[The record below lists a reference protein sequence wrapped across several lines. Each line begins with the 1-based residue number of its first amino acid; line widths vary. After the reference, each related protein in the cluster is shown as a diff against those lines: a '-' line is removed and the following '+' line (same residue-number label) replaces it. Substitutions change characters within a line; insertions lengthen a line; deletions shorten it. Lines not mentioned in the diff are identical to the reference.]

1 MTESVAESNKKD
13 HVEQE
18 LTRSPIS
25 EKTNQHMLAFE
36 QETAL
41 NQSPL
46 HGLWA
51 LTNRELKKWYKAPI
65 ILILSLIQ
73 PVIWLGLFGKAMNF
87 GAIFTGSSFNIP
99 GLNIP
104 KSVLDT
110 LSSQIMQNTF
120 GTSDYFSFLAVGM
133 LSFISLFMAMQSG
146 MSVVWDRRL
155 GFLNKELSTPLA
167 RGTIPIGKVFSSIL
181 RGLTQAATVLVIAI
195 LLGLDVSHITVVAI
209 LGTFSG
215 IFLMVMGFSSLFVML
230 AVRSSN
236 QDTQMMIVNLLNLPL
251 LFASNAMFPAK
262 FMPSWLQPV
271 VQANPVSYATDISR
285 QLLLGS
291 TGMASL
297 GFDFLYLGS
306 FAVGMLILGTYIS
319 WRFLSR

>member
-1 MTESVAESNKKD
+1 MAEQTTTNENLIDGPESANPR
-13 HVEQE
+13 
-18 LTRSPIS
+18 RSANHSSLPTFDR
-25 EKTNQHMLAFE
+25 EAPVNE
-36 QETAL
+36 
-41 NQSPL
+41 SPL

-51 LTNRELKKWYKAPI
+51 LTNRDLKKWYKAPL
-65 ILILSLIQ
+65 ILLLSLIQ

-99 GLNIP
+99 GINIP
-104 KSVLDT
+104 KQVLDS
-110 LSSQIMQNTF
+110 LSGQIMQQTF
-120 GTSDYFSFLAVGM
+120 GTTDYFSFLAVGM
-133 LSFISLFMAMQSG
+133 LSFISLFMAMSSG

-167 RGTIPIGKVFSSIL
+167 RGAIPLGKVFASIVRAL
-181 RGLTQAATVLVIAI
+181 AQAAIVLVIAV
-195 LLGLDVSHITVVAI
+195 LLGLSVSNFSVVGI
-209 LGTFSG
+209 LGTFAAL
-215 IFLMVMGFSSLFVML
+215 FLMVMGFSSLFVML

-262 FMPSWLQPV
+262 LMPGWLQPI
-271 VQANPVSYATDISR
+271 VQVNPISYATDISR

-291 TGMASL
+291 SGMASL

-306 FAVGMLILGTYIS
+306 FAVILTVLGTIVS

>member
-1 MTESVAESNKKD
+1 LAQRDPDAPKPGNGVKMS
-13 HVEQE
+13 
-18 LTRSPIS
+18 
-25 EKTNQHMLAFE
+25 AFE
-36 QETAL
+36 QQAAL
-41 NQSPL
+41 NLSPL

-51 LTNRELKKWYKAPI
+51 LTNRELKRWYKAPI
-65 ILILSLIQ
+65 ILLLSLIQ

-87 GAIFTGSSFNIP
+87 GAIFTGGSFNIP

-104 KSVLDT
+104 KSALDA
-110 LSSQIMQNTF
+110 LASQMMQQSF
-120 GTSDYFSFLAVGM
+120 GTTDYFSFLAVGM

-146 MSVVWDRRL
+146 MSMVWDRRL

-167 RGTIPIGKVFSSIL
+167 RGAIPLGKVLSSIL
-181 RGLTQAATVLVIAI
+181 RGLVQAAIVLLIAV
-195 LLGLDVSHITVVAI
+195 LLGLDASHVSIAGI
-209 LGTFSG
+209 LGTFTG
-215 IFLMVMGFSSLFVML
+215 LFLMLMGFSSLFVML

-262 FMPSWLQPV
+262 FMPSWLQPI
-271 VQANPVSYATDISR
+271 VQINPVSYATDISR

-297 GFDFLYLGS
+297 TFDFAYLGG
-306 FAVGMLILGTYIS
+306 FAIALTVLGTVIS